1 MLVAILL
8 IYLGVINEVGFWYYF
23 ICGIILLINIF
34 KYGSALYKAGKES
47 KNDQNT

>member
-1 MLVAILL
+1 MLVSILL

-23 ICGIILLINIF
+23 ICGVIVIINIC

>member
-23 ICGIILLINIF
+23 ICGIIMLFNIV

-47 KNDQNT
+47 INDQNT